1 MKQDNRVL
9 NRVGARD
16 LTLEEVAKVTAGL
29 HTLTACTVDGPN
41 FKDGDFGIPGEC

>member
-16 LTLEEVAKVTAGL
+16 LTKEEIDNVTGGL
-29 HTLTACTVDGPN
+29 HTLTACTVDGLT
-41 FKDGDFGIPGEC
+41 FKDGDAGIPGEC